1 MKEENPITTELA
13 KQNITE
19 VVIADLKKKYLPLKI
34 LSIDD
39 VEGYKKVHDA
49 RIVCRDTRVLAE
61 KICKKG
67 REDAIRE
74 QKSWISKEKEVV
86 AQISEVEQH
95 LKKQED
101 SIDDAK
107 EAIKI
112 RAERLLKLPGRK
124 EQVTT
129 VKEYL
134 DHLIEENI
142 MSFTDIQWNDI
153 IVGAQTKKLAA
164 QQKEIDDAKALTRMN
179 LFADRKNALYKI
191 AGATMQIK
199 HGVKMFLKGEVAI
212 TEEEIVSM
220 ENDEW
225 NIRFGEIANAQGEA
239 PKPPELQFSVHH
251 FDQPIVPELK
261 TAMEKKYAEAGDEEK
276 LFHYASALENVP
288 TPQMKTEEGLKVLSK
303 ASELILQAINLL
315 RQ

>member
-13 KQNITE
+13 KQNITK

-34 LSIDD
+34 NGIDD

-67 REDAIRE
+67 REDAVRE

-101 SIDDAK
+101 VIDDAK

-164 QQKEIDDAKALTRMN
+164 QQKEIDDAKALARMN
-179 LFADRKNALYKI
+179 LIADRENALYKI

-199 HGVKMFLKGEVAI
+199 NGVKMFIKGELAI
-212 TEEEIVSM
+212 TEEEIGSM
-220 ENDEW
+220 ENDAW
-225 NIRFGEIANAQGEA
+225 NIRFGEITAAIIPEPAKGIKQYPVTTSEA
-239 PKPPELQFSVHH
+239 YKPTEIS
-251 FDQPIVPELK
+251 
-261 TAMEKKYAEAGDEEK
+261 DEER
-276 LFHYASALENVP
+276 LFNYATALENVP
-288 TPQMKTEEGLKVLSK
+288 APQMKTEEGLKVLRK